1 MQLHVGILSIG
12 GNFGSFSCYDN
23 VKFPPMER
31 FFTCQDLAKWL
42 KYLPIPVRDKR
53 RRGHGHKSLKIFLE
67 YYNLRITKE
76 EMIENIDGRDE
87 QDIQRG
93 FRREVI
99 KLLGLIF
106 MSLIAIFVVVVMLS
120 INQSRLEALE
130 KEILSK
136 L

>member
-1 MQLHVGILSIG
+1 MSVSFPEEEILGAFPAMTTS
-12 GNFGSFSCYDN
+12 SFHQWND
-23 VKFPPMER
+23 

-42 KYLPIPVRDKR
+42 KYLPIPVRNKG
-53 RRGHGHKSLKIFLE
+53 RRGHGHKSLKIFME
-67 YYNLRITKE
+67 YYNLRKMKA

-93 FRREVI
+93 FRRDVI

-106 MSLIAIFVVVVMLS
+106 MSLIAIFVVVVMVS